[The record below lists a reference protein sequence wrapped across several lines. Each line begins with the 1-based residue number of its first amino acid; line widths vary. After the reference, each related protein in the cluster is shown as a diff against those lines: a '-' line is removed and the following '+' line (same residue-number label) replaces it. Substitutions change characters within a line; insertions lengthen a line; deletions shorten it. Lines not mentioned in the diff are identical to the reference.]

1 MVKAYKQ
8 LHTKAA
14 FYFNK
19 VFYPRYLQL
28 SCTMIPSS
36 WIAKSFF
43 LIAFSLRVVVN
54 STIPFFTDTTFMV
67 HISRDSCI
75 CEGSLIKHSNKLASC
90 QINTKK
96 ILTPTDLNKNWSVK
110 TLIHSE
116 FHACMKQSKLK
127 FSLIFWLALTLKPY
141 NIEC

>member
-1 MVKAYKQ
+1 M
-8 LHTKAA
+8 
-14 FYFNK
+14 
-19 VFYPRYLQL
+19 
-28 SCTMIPSS
+28 
-36 WIAKSFF
+36 
-43 LIAFSLRVVVN
+43 N

-75 CEGSLIKHSNKLASC
+75 CERSLIKHSNKLASC

-127 FSLIFWLALTLKPY
+127 IFINFLAGSNSEAIQHRMLAEEFLNGDRKPTSF
-141 NIEC
+141 